1 MKKYILALVAIA
13 FISITACRKI
23 ETDGQIEVVVING
36 GGGGGGVT
44 TGQTITLQGRI
55 DTNIVLKK
63 INSYVLKGIVY
74 MVNDKTMTVE
84 AGTVI
89 KGAFS
94 GADVAALVIT
104 RGSKLVAVGSPTE
117 PIIFTS
123 LSPNPQ
129 SGDWGGI
136 VILGKAPINSAFNGT
151 QGLLEVEG
159 GINNANGDGLAGS
172 GDTKVPTAIANDNSG
187 SLKFVRIEYAGYA
200 FQPDKEINSLT
211 MAGVGSGTTI
221 ENVQVALAKDDA
233 FEWFGGTV
241 DCKYL
246 VAYRTQDDDFDTDNG
261 YSGRVQFG
269 LVIRDSSIADVSRSE
284 AFVSDN
290 NPTGSTASPKTSVV
304 FSNITAIGPMATSNN
319 RGSSLYRAGAHIRRN
334 SEMSLFNSVIIG
346 WPLAIDIDGT
356 TGTPTGNNVGT
367 GVILANNYLGGNTDS
382 VKYSAPGGS
391 VYTTADLVTY
401 FKNPT
406 QANTIQNGTIPVN
419 LFAQPFNY
427 TTPDPTPFGNA
438 AAIVGTPNATP
449 AVSRASFTHPKVSS
463 VFFTPTTFI
472 GGIAPSGPLATW
484 WKGWTK
490 FNY

>member
-1 MKKYILALVAIA
+1 MKKYILFLATITT
-13 FISITACRKI
+13 ISTISCRKI
-23 ETDGQIEVVVING
+23 ETDGQIEVVVVNG
-36 GGGGGGVT
+36 GGNNNT

-55 DTNIVLKK
+55 DSNITLKK
-63 INSYVLKGIVY
+63 NNNYILKGIVY

-84 AGTVI
+84 AGTII
-89 KGAFS
+89 KGSFS
-94 GADVAALVIT
+94 GTDVAALVIT
-104 RGSKLVAVGSPTE
+104 RGSKLVAEGTATE
-117 PIIFTS
+117 PILFTS

-136 VILGKAPINSAFNGT
+136 VICGKAPINSAFNGT

-159 GINNANGDGLAGS
+159 GINNASGDGLAGS
-172 GDTKVPTAIANDNSG
+172 GDTKVLTPVANDNSG

-211 MAGVGSGTTI
+211 MAGVGSATTI

-246 VAYRTQDDDFDTDNG
+246 VAYKTQDDDFDTDNG

-284 AFVSDN
+284 AFESDN

-319 RGSSLYRAGAHIRRN
+319 KGSSLYRAGAHIRRN

-346 WPLAIDIDGT
+346 WPLGIDVDGT
-356 TGTPTGNNVGT
+356 TGTPTGNNVGN
-367 GVILANNYLGGNTDS
+367 GLVLANNYLGGNTDS
-382 VKYSAPGGS
+382 IKYSAPAGS
-391 VYTTADLVTY
+391 VYTTTDLVNY
-401 FKNPT
+401 FKNSS
-406 QANTIQNGTIPVN
+406 QANTIQNGTIPAN
-419 LFAQPFNY
+419 LFVQPFNY
-427 TTPDPTPFGNA
+427 TSPDPTPFGNA
-438 AAIVGTPNATP
+438 VSIVGTNTTP
-449 AVSRASFTHPKVSS
+449 PVPRSSFTHPKLANS
-463 VFFTPTTFI
+463 FFTQTNFI
-472 GGIAPSGPLATW
+472 GGIAPAGPLATW
-484 WKGWTK
+484 WKGWTR

>member
-1 MKKYILALVAIA
+1 M
-13 FISITACRKI
+13 
-23 ETDGQIEVVVING
+23 
-36 GGGGGGVT
+36 
-44 TGQTITLQGRI
+44 
-55 DTNIVLKK
+55 
-63 INSYVLKGIVY
+63 
-74 MVNDKTMTVE
+74 
-84 AGTVI
+84 
-89 KGAFS
+89 
-94 GADVAALVIT
+94 
-104 RGSKLVAVGSPTE
+104 
-117 PIIFTS
+117 
-123 LSPNPQ
+123 
-129 SGDWGGI
+129 
-136 VILGKAPINSAFNGT
+136 
-151 QGLLEVEG
+151 
-159 GINNANGDGLAGS
+159 
-172 GDTKVPTAIANDNSG
+172 
-187 SLKFVRIEYAGYA
+187 
-200 FQPDKEINSLT
+200 
-211 MAGVGSGTTI
+211 
-221 ENVQVALAKDDA
+221 
-233 FEWFGGTV
+233 
-241 DCKYL
+241 
-246 VAYRTQDDDFDTDNG
+246 
-261 YSGRVQFG
+261 QFG

-284 AFVSDN
+284 AFESDN

-438 AAIVGTPNATP
+438 SAIVGTPNATP

>member
-63 INSYVLKGIVY
+63 INSYVLKGLVY

-172 GDTKVPTAIANDNSG
+172 GDTKVPLAIANDNSG

-221 ENVQVALAKDDA
+221 ESVQVALAKDDA

-246 VAYRTQDDDFDTDNG
+246 VAYRTQDDDFDTDN
-261 YSGRVQFG
+261 
-269 LVIRDSSIADVSRSE
+269 
-284 AFVSDN
+284 
-290 NPTGSTASPKTSVV
+290 
-304 FSNITAIGPMATSNN
+304 
-319 RGSSLYRAGAHIRRN
+319 
-334 SEMSLFNSVIIG
+334 
-346 WPLAIDIDGT
+346 
-356 TGTPTGNNVGT
+356 
-367 GVILANNYLGGNTDS
+367 
-382 VKYSAPGGS
+382 
-391 VYTTADLVTY
+391 
-401 FKNPT
+401 
-406 QANTIQNGTIPVN
+406 
-419 LFAQPFNY
+419 
-427 TTPDPTPFGNA
+427 
-438 AAIVGTPNATP
+438 
-449 AVSRASFTHPKVSS
+449 
-463 VFFTPTTFI
+463 
-472 GGIAPSGPLATW
+472 
-484 WKGWTK
+484 
-490 FNY
+490 